1 MSQQP
6 SDEQLMSQV
15 KMGEVAAFEILFARY
30 QQPLF
35 NFILRMLGDFH
46 KAEDIFQETFLRVFR
61 HAQKYDESYRFSPW
75 LYQIARNLCLEEIRR
90 QRNVETISV
99 DEKDDCQP
107 IELWDKNTPDEQLEM
122 AETGQIVQSAIL
134 RLSEQQREVFLLREN
149 HGLSYDEISQ
159 ITDLSVSAVKSCL
172 HRARMALKEIL
183 TPYLKSGKM
192 TTSRHT
198 GQHYRREA

>member
-90 QRNVETISV
+90 QRQVETISV
-99 DEKDDCQP
+99 DEDDDCQT

-122 AETGQIVQSAIL
+122 AEAEQIVQNAIL

-159 ITDLSVSAVKSCL
+159 ITNLSVSAVKSCL
-172 HRARMALKEIL
+172 HRARMALKEML

-192 TTSRHT
+192 PTSRHT
-198 GQHYRREA
+198 GQPYRRKA

>member
-6 SDEQLMSQV
+6 SDEQLMSKV

-61 HAQKYDESYRFSPW
+61 HAHKYDESYRFSPW

-90 QRNVETISV
+90 QRKVETLPV
-99 DEKDDCQP
+99 DEEDDCQP
-107 IELWDKNTPDEQLEM
+107 IELWDKNTPDGQLEV
-122 AETGQIVQSAIL
+122 AEAEQIVQSAIL
-134 RLSEQQREVFLLREN
+134 RLSEQQREVFILREN

-159 ITDLSVSAVKSCL
+159 ITNLSVSAVKSCL
-172 HRARMALKEIL
+172 HRARMVLKEML
-183 TPYLKSGKM
+183 TPYLKSGKIPSCKGGKRNDEM
-192 TTSRHT
+192 
-198 GQHYRREA
+198 